1 MRGVSL
7 FFGALFRNCKGQIL
21 QTPYTDTRVWSEK
34 ERSSSRARREMARWA
49 CGARPMV
56 VGRGAPPISTAAD
69 NRIRLR
75 GPPDSGSYVAGGS
88 AQATPD
94 FELQAYDAHL
104 NADQSYLEDDEHQL
118 AQDEADVIRQVGI
131 SEQMFYRWKKKQ
143 YADPQPDR
151 ARERKQL
158 RQ

>member
-1 MRGVSL
+1 MRGVRF
-7 FFGALFRNCKGQIL
+7 FFGALLQNCKGQIL
-21 QTPYTDTRVWSEK
+21 QTPYADTRVWSEK
-34 ERSSSRARREMARWA
+34 ERCSSRGRREMVRWA
-49 CGARPMV
+49 RGAGPMV
-56 VGRGAPPISTAAD
+56 VGRGAPPISTATD
-69 NRIRLR
+69 NRIRLG
-75 GPPDSGSYVAGGS
+75 GPPDSRSCVAGS
-88 AQATPD
+88 TARATPD

-104 NADQSYLEDDEHQL
+104 NADQSYLQDDEHQP